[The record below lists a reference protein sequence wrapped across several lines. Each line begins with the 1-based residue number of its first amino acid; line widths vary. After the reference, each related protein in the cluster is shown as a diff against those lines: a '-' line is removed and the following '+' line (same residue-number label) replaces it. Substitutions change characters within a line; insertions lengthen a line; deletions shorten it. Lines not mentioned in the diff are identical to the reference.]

1 MAISRTCNKTNAHI
15 CSFYCLK
22 GGVGELGYLLTRG
35 LEVGGG
41 IRGFG
46 ELGGVE
52 LRLVCESVIS
62 ELTDDDDSKS

>member
-1 MAISRTCNKTNAHI
+1 M
-15 CSFYCLK
+15 
-22 GGVGELGYLLTRG
+22 GELGYLLTRG

-52 LRLVCESVIS
+52 LRLVCESVTK
-62 ELTDDDDSKS
+62 ELTEEDESKS